1 MSAAGEHVE
10 SDRCRTGVRRQTF
23 CIPAW
28 RQRDCGVDFCI
39 RSFREKNSARWW
51 SNAFAV
57 AALRRRARVRK
68 RARRVRA
75 RPWRRRCVR
84 GRQEREA
91 TQAARPPRATRPDRG
106 EAPRA
111 TRNRATA
118 RRHEASRCP
127 AAGGCSC
134 ITSGSSRRSRSGG
147 TTSACRSLTS
157 RGAVVAHP
165 TSSSR
170 VARRCRFARAHST
183 TDARRGSFRAP
194 RSSGSEDARATNR
207 GGDDLV
213 GRPEHR
219 TRRARDSPLSLPPVL
234 SLASLHHFHTGA
246 PRCTARAAVP

>member
-23 CIPAW
+23 CIPP
-28 RQRDCGVDFCI
+28 QRFASTVSFISMSRRKRWKRAGVADFLWTFF
-39 RSFREKNSARWW
+39 FREKTQQDE
-51 SNAFAV
+51 SNASAV
-57 AALRRRARVRK
+57 AALRPRARARK

-84 GRQEREA
+84 GRPRKGS
-91 TQAARPPRATRPDRG
+91 TRAARAPRATGPDRG
-106 EAPRA
+106 GAPRA

-118 RRHEASRCP
+118 RRREASRCP

-134 ITSGSSRRSRSGG
+134 ITSGSSRRSQSGG

-170 VARRCRFARAHST
+170 VARRCRLNARAFPRPT
-183 TDARRGSFRAP
+183 RTPRDLFRAP
-194 RSSGSEDARATNR
+194 RPSRIWGLRA
-207 GGDDLV
+207 
-213 GRPEHR
+213 
-219 TRRARDSPLSLPPVL
+219 RRARGDNLVRRPFTPN
-234 SLASLHHFHTGA
+234 AT
-246 PRCTARAAVP
+246 